1 FSNLLSVALL
11 TIFCLRFAQRR
22 WRVFERIVWVC
33 AIALLPVFYISTW
46 FGTAYL
52 GYLPEVT
59 EFSHQIFNV
68 FIVVALVA
76 VMLRVKE
83 DGGFESWLLL
93 LGALSFSGPR
103 LIAWVGVNDRTTL
116 DPLSLTPPSILAF
129 VFIAGWILI
138 ERFVRTAREF
148 ETLNAQLELRVGEK
162 SRELHAQ
169 LSATET
175 AREEAERANLAKS
188 RFLAAASHDLRQPLH
203 ALGLFASALNEK
215 SHDPESRN
223 LVAHIN
229 QSIGALGTLFNS
241 VLDVSKLDARAVSP
255 NIRNIELQRIFERI
269 GDELWPDAGSKQLR
283 LRMVRTRL
291 VVRSDPVLL
300 ERILRNLV
308 HNAIRYTSQGGVVVG
323 ARRCGSR
330 ANLEVWDTGIG
341 IAVEEQARIFEEFYQ
356 VGNPERDRS
365 QGLGLGL
372 AIVKRLSDL
381 LDHPLFLRSTPG
393 RGSLFR
399 LSMEIADSP
408 ADVEPS
414 ASQPAAEIG
423 NDLLEDKCIM
433 IIDDE
438 PSVRKG
444 MFVLLASWRCDVMVA
459 ADEGEAV
466 AKLESIHRKPDML
479 IVDYRLRDRVSGI
492 DVIDALR
499 TRFGR
504 EVPALIVSGE
514 SSADELARIRT
525 SGLPMLHKPVL
536 PAKLRSMMFYLLTRS
551 DVPIQGA

>member
-1 FSNLLSVALL
+1 MTGLIRQFSRRSDAIDIHSNSRRAASARSDVVRRFSLCALGCGLFATAWAAEPPEPTVITHGQFIDSPSTTPPGDNSGWEQVILPDLWAVTRPKFQLNGWYRFNVRVDSWPKEGYGLYIETVRTQTELYVNGAYAGASGVIDGPAPDRVGFSQLFVVPTAQLHEGDNVMHLRVFRPGAGGGLSEITFAGYSDLYLSWLTRLFYNYASYAFVGVTITTIGVFILVLWFQQRHAEYLYFGAGALMWGLHSLFRLLPGQRFPLHFTTIWHFSNLLSVALL

-59 EFSHQIFNV
+59 EFTHQIFNV

-148 ETLNAQLELRVGEK
+148 ETLNAQLELRVVEK

-269 GDELWPDAGSKQLR
+269 GDELWPDAGSKQL
-283 LRMVRTRL
+283 
-291 VVRSDPVLL
+291 
-300 ERILRNLV
+300 
-308 HNAIRYTSQGGVVVG
+308 
-323 ARRCGSR
+323 
-330 ANLEVWDTGIG
+330 
-341 IAVEEQARIFEEFYQ
+341 
-356 VGNPERDRS
+356 
-365 QGLGLGL
+365 
-372 AIVKRLSDL
+372 
-381 LDHPLFLRSTPG
+381 
-393 RGSLFR
+393 
-399 LSMEIADSP
+399 
-408 ADVEPS
+408 
-414 ASQPAAEIG
+414 
-423 NDLLEDKCIM
+423 
-433 IIDDE
+433 
-438 PSVRKG
+438 
-444 MFVLLASWRCDVMVA
+444 
-459 ADEGEAV
+459 
-466 AKLESIHRKPDML
+466 
-479 IVDYRLRDRVSGI
+479 
-492 DVIDALR
+492 
-499 TRFGR
+499 
-504 EVPALIVSGE
+504 
-514 SSADELARIRT
+514 
-525 SGLPMLHKPVL
+525 
-536 PAKLRSMMFYLLTRS
+536 
-551 DVPIQGA
+551 